1 LAKAAKSAVKASV
14 QVYNL
19 EGKAVKRIRLPSVF
33 RTPLRPDVVRKV
45 VVALQSHR
53 LQPQGRDPL
62 AGKRT
67 TAESRGVG
75 LHLARIPRVKG
86 HGSATAGTG
95 AFAPMTVGGR
105 RAHPPRAEKVI
116 SKKINQKERRL
127 AIRSAIAATAIKD
140 VVMARG
146 HAADR
151 VKNFPLVITDDFQEL
166 KEAEAVRE
174 VFTKLGVWSDVV
186 RVKEGT
192 KIRAGKGKARGRRIK
207 RGKGPLLVVAEDKGI
222 GRAARNYPGV
232 DVVLVDNLNAE
243 LLAPGAHLGRLTIWT
258 ESALKK
264 LESEVTR
271 SV

>member
-1 LAKAAKSAVKASV
+1 MVRVTAKSAVKASV

-19 EGKAVKRIRLPSVF
+19 EGKAVRRVRLPIVF
-33 RTPLRPDVVRKV
+33 RTPLRPDVVKKV
-45 VVALQSHR
+45 VVAVQSHR

-86 HGSATAGTG
+86 QGFAAAGSG
-95 AFAPMTVGGR
+95 AFAPMSVGGR
-105 RAHPPRAEKVI
+105 RTHPPRAEKVI
-116 SKKINQKERRL
+116 SKRINRKERRL

-146 HAADR
+146 HAVDR
-151 VKNFPLVITDDFQEL
+151 VKNFPLVVTDSFQEL

-186 RVKEGT
+186 RVKEGA

-207 RGKGPLLVVAEDKGI
+207 RGKGPLLVITEDKGI
-222 GRAARNYPGV
+222 GRAARNHPGV
-232 DVVLVDNLNAE
+232 DVMTVINLNAE

-264 LESEVTR
+264 LEESQVT
-271 SV
+271 

>member
-1 LAKAAKSAVKASV
+1 MKASV

-19 EGKAVKRIRLPSVF
+19 GGRAVKRVRLPMVF

-45 VVALQSHR
+45 VVAMQSHR
-53 LQPQGRDPL
+53 FQPQGRNPL

-86 HGSATAGTG
+86 QGFAAAGSG

-105 RAHPPRAEKVI
+105 RAHPPLVGKVI
-116 SKKINQKERRL
+116 AKRINQKERRL

-140 VVMARG
+140 VVMAHG
-146 HAADR
+146 HAAAR
-151 VKNFPLVITDDFQEL
+151 VKNFPLVVTDDFQEL

-174 VFTKLGVWSDVV
+174 VFTKLGVWADVV
-186 RVKEGT
+186 RVKEGA
-192 KIRAGKGKARGRRIK
+192 KIRAGKGKARGRRVK
-207 RGKGPLLVVAEDKGI
+207 RGRGPLLVIVEDKGI
-222 GRAARNYPGV
+222 VRAARNHPGV
-232 DVVLVDNLNAE
+232 DVTTVNNLNAE
-243 LLAPGAHLGRLTIWT
+243 LLAPGTHLGRLTIWT

-264 LESEVTR
+264 LEES
-271 SV
+271 